1 MQPEEQNNQIITSQN
16 MVPVTPIQLPEQD
29 PDTSATSLLES
40 VNIENQN
47 AIKTRSEKATNDRSK
62 SVDDVTKLMEQIG
75 FAESG
80 RGAIEESLGVDDIQ
94 RQSDDITSTI
104 ERESRALSRE
114 VESLYN
120 NPNLSASLVSR
131 RANRAQRETAAYVA
145 DLSIAQNV
153 LSRNYDR
160 AIATA
165 NRKVEM
171 QTAPL
176 KSQLEA
182 KKFILDAN
190 KDLWTAQEKA
200 SLDQDIKKE
209 ERAYNEVKQNKLAVE
224 DMRIKLLTNQ
234 APQDIKTAMQ
244 GAETVEDI
252 LKIPGV
258 EKYLMSP
265 SDKLELQLKRAQI
278 SKIKQE
284 LSASN
289 PDVGELVKINGA
301 DYIRY
306 KDGTISE
313 PVLPGASDL
322 GLVSSRLTNKI
333 DTLGK
338 LTDPGV
344 GLATS
349 AGSVRGAPVPF
360 LLKGKINDWRA
371 DVINTVQKLT
381 VDELGRV
388 KSDGVTFGA
397 LSNGERQAVGDA
409 ATALSAAMIYTGSGD
424 DRRPTGRFKM
434 SEQKVVEEL
443 AKIQEGYKLDFEK
456 RMGVSYDDY
465 KKNPE
470 IVNDRIADQ
479 LVDSATPALEAN
491 NYGSYPTN

>member
-1 MQPEEQNNQIITSQN
+1 MQPEEQNNQTITSQN
-16 MVPVTPIQLPEQD
+16 MAPVTPIQLPEQD
-29 PDTSATSLLES
+29 QDTSATSLLES
-40 VNIENQN
+40 VNLENQN
-47 AIKTRSEKATNDRSK
+47 AIKTRAEKATKDRSS
-62 SVDDVTKLMEQIG
+62 SVDEVTKLMEQIG
-75 FAESG
+75 LAESG
-80 RGAIEESLGVDDIQ
+80 RGAIEESLGVDQIQ

-104 ERESRALSRE
+104 ERESRALTRE

-171 QTAPL
+171 ETAPL

-234 APQDIKTAMQ
+234 APQNIKTAMQ

-265 SDKLELQLKRAQI
+265 ADKLEVQLKQAQI
-278 SKIKQE
+278 SKINQE
-284 LSASN
+284 LSQAN
-289 PDVGELVKINGA
+289 PDVGELVKINGT

-313 PVLPGASDL
+313 PVLPGANDL

-360 LLKGKINDWRA
+360 LFKGKINDWRA

-434 SEQKVVEEL
+434 SEQKVIEEL
-443 AKIQEGYKLDFEK
+443 SKIQEGYKLDFEK
-456 RMGVSYDDY
+456 RMGVSYDAY
-465 KKNPE
+465 KNNPE

-479 LVDSATPALEAN
+479 LVDSATPALEVN
-491 NYGSYPTN
+491 NYGSYPIN